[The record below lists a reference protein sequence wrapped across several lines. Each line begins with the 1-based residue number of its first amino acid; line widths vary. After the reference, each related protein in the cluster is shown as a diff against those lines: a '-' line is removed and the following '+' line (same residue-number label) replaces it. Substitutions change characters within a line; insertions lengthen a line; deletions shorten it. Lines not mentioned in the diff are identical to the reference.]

1 MDPAAFVFNAVVT
14 AADQAGIPLYP
25 ELSERFAEYLALLL
39 RWNAKLNLT
48 AVRQPQQIVERHFAE
63 SIYAAGQIPQITK
76 TLLDFGS
83 GAGLPGVPIAI
94 CRPEISVTLA
104 ESQQKKAAF
113 LKEVVR
119 ALRLK
124 AEVFAGRVES
134 MPDRL
139 FDVVIL
145 RAVDKMEAATQTAV
159 AKVAPGGRLILFAT
173 RTTQDALQSG
183 LPGLDWQSP
192 VPIPGLAHGILL
204 TGMVPR

>member
-1 MDPAAFVFNAVVT
+1 MDPAAFVFSAVVT
-14 AADQAGIPLYP
+14 AADQAGILLYP
-25 ELSERFAEYLALLL
+25 ELSESFAEYLALLL

-48 AVRQPQQIVERHFAE
+48 AVRQPEQIVERHFVE
-63 SIYAAGQIPQITK
+63 SIFAAGQIPQTTK

-83 GAGLPGVPIAI
+83 GAGLPGIPISI

-113 LKEVVR
+113 LQEVVR
-119 ALRLK
+119 ALRLR
-124 AEVFAGRVES
+124 ADVFAGRVES

-145 RAVDKMEAATQTAV
+145 RAVDKMEAATRTAV
-159 AKVAPGGRLILFAT
+159 TRLAPGGRLILFAT

-183 LPGLDWQSP
+183 LPGLSWQSP
-192 VPIPGLAHGILL
+192 VPIPGLEHGILL
-204 TGMVPR
+204 IGILPR